1 MQTTLLS
8 LAIVLILALVTALVG
23 PLFVD
28 WGSYRGEFE
37 ARASRLTGLDFHV
50 RGAIDARLLPTP
62 ILVLQDVEFGRSD
75 EGSRVRA
82 RLLRI
87 EFSLGALARG
97 EWRIAEA
104 RLEGPEF
111 AAGLDASGRLAWPV
125 PKLGF
130 DLEGVSIARLQ
141 IEDGRASLA
150 DAASNTGLVLEQLA
164 FSGEVRSLAGPVKGE
179 GSFVVAGQRYP
190 YRITTSR
197 IADDGGAKVRFA
209 VDPVGQPVAAEADV
223 SIWVERGLPRFEGTV
238 QLVRAVGRAPAG
250 AGSMIIEPWRVTS
263 HIKGDSAAAVLEQI
277 EFQYGPDERAIKL
290 RGGAGLRFGRQPE
303 FNGTLS
309 SPQID
314 LDRMLA
320 LPEPLHRRPLAAV
333 KALADSLLGG
343 AQLPIPAALN
353 ISAESVTLAGATL
366 TRVSA
371 DLKSDGEGL
380 DLKGLELRA
389 PGMTQLRLSGRLA
402 TTATGANFSGSARV
416 EAQDPR
422 ALVGWLAERSDE
434 QAASTGPLQ
443 LAGDIAVGSDG
454 IIIDRLNFDVDRMTA
469 AGRLAYTWARDDRP
483 SRLDAALT
491 APEIDFD
498 RVHAVTKAILGSLAF
513 DFPREG
519 TLSLKI
525 ARAFV
530 AGVEAKQADIDV
542 RADASGFEIARLAI
556 ADFGGAT
563 LAVKGRIDVKA
574 QSPRGAVTLDIDARA
589 LDGVVALMD
598 RIAPESADQL
608 RRSAGRLTPLT
619 LRAALGLDPAAA
631 GSGAVTA
638 KIKLDARA
646 GTLRVA
652 LQGEAGAARDALTLE
667 KLAGLAA
674 AKVNLGARFD
684 ADEGSTLIELLGLD
698 RFLVV
703 DKRPARLTLAMKG
716 ALDGDLAV
724 DGQLSAGALNVATNG
739 TVRVPDRARASG
751 ELNLKLANANVRSPR
766 PGAAGRPAEPLPASI
781 TARLALSQG
790 MLRLTEMTGTVAGAS
805 VRGRLGLGLQQQPM
819 TIDGDIEL
827 GALDLPAAIAMGI
840 GMPAQG
846 AEASAGSGAGANA
859 SSPWPADPF
868 ERTLPSFAGE
878 VAVKAARLALTPK
891 LAARDV
897 RGVVR
902 FGDSELALQGIDGAI
917 AGGRLTAELTFL
929 RRTDGLTARTRL
941 RLVGANAAELLP
953 GDGSLSGRLTL
964 DATAEGAGM
973 SPVALVGSL
982 AGSGSFTLENARA
995 TRLDPGAFD
1004 NIVRAVDQGL
1014 PIDGVKVRDRADAAL
1029 ARGPLAVTLAE
1040 GAITINDG
1048 QARLSNPTVRAQ
1060 RADLAVNGNVNLAE
1074 GVLDARLTLFGAGG
1088 GGAPADTRPEIG
1100 IVLKGPVD
1108 APKRTIDVAA
1118 LASWLAL
1125 RSVEQQ
1131 SKKLD
1136 VLEGRAPEAPAQPAP
1151 ASATTQSDP
1160 AAPKPPSAPK
1170 PKPLAP
1176 AAEQVQ
1182 PLPPAIDVRPAP
1194 APRAPRAHPATA
1206 PPAATPPAP
1215 AQAPRAQDVVAR
1227 PRSLFEMLFGN

>member
-1 MQTTLLS
+1 
-8 LAIVLILALVTALVG
+8 
-23 PLFVD
+23 
-28 WGSYRGEFE
+28 
-37 ARASRLTGLDFHV
+37 
-50 RGAIDARLLPTP
+50 
-62 ILVLQDVEFGRSD
+62 
-75 EGSRVRA
+75 
-82 RLLRI
+82 
-87 EFSLGALARG
+87 
-97 EWRIAEA
+97 
-104 RLEGPEF
+104 
-111 AAGLDASGRLAWPV
+111 
-125 PKLGF
+125 
-130 DLEGVSIARLQ
+130 
-141 IEDGRASLA
+141 
-150 DAASNTGLVLEQLA
+150 
-164 FSGEVRSLAGPVKGE
+164 
-179 GSFVVAGQRYP
+179 
-190 YRITTSR
+190 
-197 IADDGGAKVRFA
+197 
-209 VDPVGQPVAAEADV
+209 
-223 SIWVERGLPRFEGTV
+223 
-238 QLVRAVGRAPAG
+238 
-250 AGSMIIEPWRVTS
+250 
-263 HIKGDSAAAVLEQI
+263 
-277 EFQYGPDERAIKL
+277 
-290 RGGAGLRFGRQPE
+290 
-303 FNGTLS
+303 
-309 SPQID
+309 
-314 LDRMLA
+314 
-320 LPEPLHRRPLAAV
+320 
-333 KALADSLLGG
+333 
-343 AQLPIPAALN
+343 
-353 ISAESVTLAGATL
+353 
-366 TRVSA
+366 
-371 DLKSDGEGL
+371 
-380 DLKGLELRA
+380 
-389 PGMTQLRLSGRLA
+389 
-402 TTATGANFSGSARV
+402 
-416 EAQDPR
+416 
-422 ALVGWLAERSDE
+422 
-434 QAASTGPLQ
+434 
-443 LAGDIAVGSDG
+443 
-454 IIIDRLNFDVDRMTA
+454 
-469 AGRLAYTWARDDRP
+469 
-483 SRLDAALT
+483 
-491 APEIDFD
+491 
-498 RVHAVTKAILGSLAF
+498 
-513 DFPREG
+513 
-519 TLSLKI
+519 
-525 ARAFV
+525 
-530 AGVEAKQADIDV
+530 
-542 RADASGFEIARLAI
+542 
-556 ADFGGAT
+556 
-563 LAVKGRIDVKA
+563 
-574 QSPRGAVTLDIDARA
+574 
-589 LDGVVALMD
+589 
-598 RIAPESADQL
+598 
-608 RRSAGRLTPLT
+608 
-619 LRAALGLDPAAA
+619 
-631 GSGAVTA
+631 
-638 KIKLDARA
+638 
-646 GTLRVA
+646 
-652 LQGEAGAARDALTLE
+652 
-667 KLAGLAA
+667 
-674 AKVNLGARFD
+674 
-684 ADEGSTLIELLGLD
+684 
-698 RFLVV
+698 
-703 DKRPARLTLAMKG
+703 
-716 ALDGDLAV
+716 
-724 DGQLSAGALNVATNG
+724 
-739 TVRVPDRARASG
+739 
-751 ELNLKLANANVRSPR
+751 
-766 PGAAGRPAEPLPASI
+766 
-781 TARLALSQG
+781 
-790 MLRLTEMTGTVAGAS
+790 
-805 VRGRLGLGLQQQPM
+805 LQQQPM

-1215 AQAPRAQDVVAR
+1215 AQAPRAPDVVAR